1 MSTTKSN
8 NNMYVYTRTF
18 VTDDVFL
25 DSVDCSEG
33 RVCREINHM
42 KSNASAGPDG
52 IPPTLLKKIAP
63 SLITPLSLLFSS
75 FLSVGQV
82 PATWKSAI
90 VTPTY
95 KNGLA
100 SFRNWTGY
108 HQIHSRIYTVF
119 RKKLHSFYFSNNF
132 VDPGPIWIIFGNDT
146 PEEIVIK
153 PVLYFKPHLFLRPY
167 CTL

>member
-33 RVCREINHM
+33 RVRREINHM

-52 IPPTLLKKIAP
+52 FPPILLKKITP

-108 HQIHSRIYTVF
+108 HQIHSRI
-119 RKKLHSFYFSNNF
+119 
-132 VDPGPIWIIFGNDT
+132 
-146 PEEIVIK
+146 
-153 PVLYFKPHLFLRPY
+153 
-167 CTL
+167 